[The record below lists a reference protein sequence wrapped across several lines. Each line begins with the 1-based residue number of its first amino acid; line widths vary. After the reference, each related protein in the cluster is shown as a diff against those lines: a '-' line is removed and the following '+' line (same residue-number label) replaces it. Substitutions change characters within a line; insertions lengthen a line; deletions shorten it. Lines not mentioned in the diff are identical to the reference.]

1 MFEVIPAID
10 LKGGQAV
17 RLVQGDFD
25 RATAF
30 GDDPPAVARRWAEA
44 GAARLHVV
52 DLDGS
57 KAGAPAQL
65 DVVRAIV
72 QAVEI
77 PVQLGGGLR
86 SLEHVEAA
94 FDAGVERVILGTA
107 AVEDPAFLDAA
118 LARFGER
125 IVGGIDAR
133 DGKVAVRGW
142 VDTSEKD
149 ALELARDLAGRGVR
163 TIVYTDIR
171 RDGMLEGA
179 NVEGIAR
186 MIEAVPGVAVIASG
200 GVSDLGDLVALAEAG
215 AAGAIVGK
223 ALYTGALDLELAI
236 EHVRSMEGGTAWP

>member
-17 RLVQGDFD
+17 RLVQGDFNQ
-25 RATAF
+25 ATVF

-72 QAVEI
+72 AAVEI

-86 SLEHVEAA
+86 SIEHVQAA
-94 FDAGVERVILGTA
+94 FDAGGERVILGTA

-133 DGKVAVRGW
+133 DGKVALRGW

-149 ALELARDLAGRGVR
+149 ALVAMTCMRSGVR
-163 TIVYTDIR
+163 PSRLRSR
-171 RDGMLEGA
+171 RMSSA
-179 NVEGIAR
+179 TS
-186 MIEAVPGVAVIASG
+186 VP
-200 GVSDLGDLVALAEAG
+200 LAP
-215 AAGAIVGK
+215 
-223 ALYTGALDLELAI
+223 
-236 EHVRSMEGGTAWP
+236 R